1 VFGSRKP
8 KHPSLLPYSPA
19 NAEAC
24 ARAGDAKASQRLR
37 DWCAYA
43 GLPTRADATDGNR
56 ATCLKR
62 AYLDALR
69 LIEKLAPGVSAAA
82 EEVTAAETK
91 RRHAEARERKGRI
104 PNFGDGKTT
113 QKTARRA
120 SKVCAPRD
128 DAKFARRN
136 HPEWK
141 M

>member
-1 VFGSRKP
+1 
-8 KHPSLLPYSPA
+8 
-19 NAEAC
+19 
-24 ARAGDAKASQRLR
+24 
-37 DWCAYA
+37 
-43 GLPTRADATDGNR
+43 
-56 ATCLKR
+56 LKR

-91 RRHAEARERKGRI
+91 RRHAEAQEKRKGRI

-113 QKTARRA
+113 LKAQRA